1 MAFDMIWPKIWI
13 KTFFPRKWRGKCG
26 GRSLFVWVLQKWN
39 MVCSG
44 PCDMWKIEILHKE
57 SQLFSAFQLVG
68 LDGLKH
74 SKRWGFK
81 KKTMKEGSFVY
92 LGLASSTTP
101 PNTLRLR
108 SCGCFSRGE
117 GGALGTWT
125 GVKALEDA
133 DVFGH
138 DRCHQLFGGGQIL
151 HETGSTDQEG
161 EKREDAIGFK
171 QPSGQGCF
179 FFF

>member
-1 MAFDMIWPKIWI
+1 M
-13 KTFFPRKWRGKCG
+13 WREKFVRVSAPEVEHGLF
-26 GRSLFVWVLQKWN
+26 RPLRYVENRDSAQRVSAVFSLLAWRAWN
-39 MVCSG
+39 IRNV
-44 PCDMWKIEILHKE
+44 K
-57 SQLFSAFQLVG
+57 V
-68 LDGLKH
+68 
-74 SKRWGFK
+74 SKQ
-81 KKTMKEGSFVY
+81 KTMKEGSFVC
-92 LGLASSTTP
+92 LGLASSTTS

-108 SCGCFSRGE
+108 SCRCFSRGE

-171 QPSGQGCF
+171 QPSGQF
-179 FFF
+179 FFSFSSSSSS